1 VSTPKEKNMKTIM
14 ILLALSSNVALAKSL
29 VSSFYADKFNGK
41 TTASGEKF
49 IQSKHTAA
57 SNHYKFGTI
66 LMLFYNGKST
76 RVCINDTGGF
86 TKYHRDIDVS
96 KSVAKKLKFD
106 KKGVVSLKSK
116 VVYAPKKRMECKQS
130 WLMASR

>member
-1 VSTPKEKNMKTIM
+1 MKTIM

-29 VSSFYADKFNGK
+29 VSSYYADKFNGR

-49 IQSKHTAA
+49 TQSKHTAA
-57 SNHYKFGTI
+57 SNHYRFGTI
-66 LMLFYNGKST
+66 LMLLYKGKST
-76 RVCINDTGGF
+76 KVCINDTGGF
-86 TKYHRDIDVS
+86 AKYHRDIDVS

-116 VVYAPKKRMECKQS
+116 VVFAPKKRMECKQA
-130 WLMASR
+130 WLLASR